1 MLDGL
6 RSVAGGDSALP
17 FVLQFYGNPSSYL
30 WDDDQGETHE
40 IMQGEGGEQG
50 DPLMPMLYALGQHQ
64 ALRSV
69 QSQLLHDERL
79 LAFHDDIYVVSQP
92 ERTVEIHDILRE
104 DLWDYSRIQIH
115 AGKTQIWNRGGHI
128 PTNHDTLLRAAQ
140 VEDPEAQIWFGS
152 LEAPPE
158 ERGIKV
164 LGTPLGTAAF
174 VRSRLQS
181 TVEHHRL
188 LLGRIPAI
196 QDLQSAW
203 LLLLFCASSRATY
216 HLRVCHP
223 EFAAPFARQHDIQVW
238 ECLATLLGHTPPQ
251 SSWELASL
259 PMHMGGLGLRS
270 AARVACA
277 AHWGSWADCLHTV
290 AQRHEN
296 IAHTMAEA
304 LSSPPVDAVHIGGA
318 VASRRQLATIG
329 YDCPDWASVLEG
341 ARPRQPN
348 LDEVDPGVPTHGW
361 QFFAAQAVEQRYRT
375 DVVWPRLSTTE
386 QALLRSQLGPM
397 SGLPFSSVPSS
408 PPTRFAPQL
417 FRVLLLRRLWLALPF
432 SSRTC
437 RCGRPLDVL
446 GHHRAA
452 CSRAGVLGSRGFS
465 LESAAARVCREAGV
479 RVSTNL
485 FVRDLDLPIAN
496 HDARRLEVV
505 ADGLPLFGGA
515 QLAIDTTLVSS
526 VQADGRPR
534 PQCARV
540 DGAAL
545 SEARR
550 RKQRTY
556 PELSGTQGRARLV
569 VLAAEVGGRWSDEA
583 RAFVSQLAKAKARA
597 VPRVLAGRARQA
609 WQHRWSS
616 MLACAAARAFALS
629 LLDKR
634 PALGSDGDT
643 PPLLTLLLRAATYR
657 SAPRC
662 EPGLVV

>member
-1 MLDGL
+1 M
-6 RSVAGGDSALP
+6 
-17 FVLQFYGNPSSYL
+17 
-30 WDDDQGETHE
+30 
-40 IMQGEGGEQG
+40 
-50 DPLMPMLYALGQHQ
+50 
-64 ALRSV
+64 
-69 QSQLLHDERL
+69 
-79 LAFHDDIYVVSQP
+79 
-92 ERTVEIHDILRE
+92 
-104 DLWDYSRIQIH
+104 
-115 AGKTQIWNRGGHI
+115 
-128 PTNHDTLLRAAQ
+128 
-140 VEDPEAQIWFGS
+140 
-152 LEAPPE
+152 
-158 ERGIKV
+158 
-164 LGTPLGTAAF
+164 
-174 VRSRLQS
+174 
-181 TVEHHRL
+181 
-188 LLGRIPAI
+188 
-196 QDLQSAW
+196 
-203 LLLLFCASSRATY
+203 
-216 HLRVCHP
+216 
-223 EFAAPFARQHDIQVW
+223 
-238 ECLATLLGHTPPQ
+238 
-251 SSWELASL
+251 
-259 PMHMGGLGLRS
+259 
-270 AARVACA
+270 
-277 AHWGSWADCLHTV
+277 
-290 AQRHEN
+290 
-296 IAHTMAEA
+296 
-304 LSSPPVDAVHIGGA
+304 
-318 VASRRQLATIG
+318 
-329 YDCPDWASVLEG
+329 
-341 ARPRQPN
+341 
-348 LDEVDPGVPTHGW
+348 
-361 QFFAAQAVEQRYRT
+361 
-375 DVVWPRLSTTE
+375 WPRLSTTE
-386 QALLRSQLGPM
+386 QALLRSQSGPM

-465 LESAAARVCREAGV
+465 LESAAARVCREAGA

-505 ADGLPLFGGA
+505 ADGLPLFE
-515 QLAIDTTLVSS
+515 LAIDTTLVSS

-597 VPRVLAGRARQA
+597 VPRVLAGRARQ
-609 WQHRWSS
+609 HRWSS

-643 PPLLTLLLRAATYR
+643 PSSSDVVAACRHLPLGSTL
-657 SAPRC
+657 
-662 EPGLVV
+662 